1 MQKCLCPRGYSCLQI
16 AILSVLRSPHE
27 VLAYWQI
34 AELVKGVYYLK
45 TSEGAVR
52 GAIERLDKYKMLV
65 KERSVLGHLKGNRYA
80 FKVNPCPHIPLLE
93 NMLEAATQAGTES
106 HMQLARNAAPS
117 ILDKIDRNNL
127 SILSK
132 AKVDHKQ
139 LLEALSEEDIKFH
152 WPNLAAEGFG
162 TLQIRQINQE
172 KLGNGVENVLT
183 GLTYAEW
190 ELENGRMHGKSGEL
204 VKSPLDWVFSS
215 LVRHGCYRKPKGYI
229 SPLEQAELDQ
239 KVILEN
245 EQQALE
251 ARKKAQS
258 NIWRTNL
265 TPSEKENILSQAK
278 TKFPGR
284 LEDTQLHLY
293 FWENIWPAIRPD
305 LKEILCRKN
314 PR

>member
-152 WPNLAAEGFG
+152 WPNLAAADFG
-162 TLQIRQINQE
+162 TFQIRQVIERQE
-172 KLGNGVENVLT
+172 QIGNSLEHVLA

-190 ELENGRMHGKSGEL
+190 ELEKGLMRDKSGKPVE
-204 VKSPLDWVFSS
+204 SPQSWVFIC
-215 LVRHGCYRKPKGYI
+215 LAKNGYYRRPKGYI
-229 SPLEQAELDQ
+229 SPEEQADQ
-239 KVILEN
+239 DRMEDLQKQKEIR
-245 EQQALE
+245 E
-251 ARKKAQS
+251 ARIKIEFS
-258 NIWRTNL
+258 EWFLYL
-265 TPSEKENILSQAK
+265 TPEDKHDILGGECVQEESVLRVH
-278 TKFPGR
+278 F
-284 LEDTQLHLY
+284 
-293 FWENIWPAIRPD
+293 
-305 LKEILCRKN
+305 RKN
-314 PR
+314 VWPKIFAETNKEKAE